1 MLIRSL
7 VFAICLTGCAS
18 YDRRLPP
25 STPAAP
31 ISLTLMDASR
41 QRPVTVL
48 IYGKPSNKRPKPLA
62 VISHGYGGHDTDYSF
77 IAHDL
82 VARGYVVA
90 SIEHSE
96 RPGDPPMA
104 NSGDLAELR
113 RPVWQIGADS
123 IGFVIG
129 EMTRRGF
136 AELTPRPIIIGHSN
150 GGDMTMLFAVEHPD
164 VARAAISLDNRRM
177 PLPRTSRPK
186 VCSIRSSNF
195 EADPGVLPSQ
205 TEQQALGMLIVRV
218 PVKHDDMWDG
228 APPEQKEA
236 ILKVIADC
244 IENHAMQ

>member
-7 VFAICLTGCAS
+7 VLAICLTGCAS
-18 YDRRLPP
+18 NDRQHWS

-31 ISLTLMDASR
+31 VSLTLMDIAR

-62 VISHGYGGHDTDYSF
+62 VISHGYGGQDTDYSF

-82 VARGYVVA
+82 VGRGYVVA

-104 NSGDLAELR
+104 NSGNLAELR
-113 RPVWQIGADS
+113 RPVWQIGVDR
-123 IGFVIG
+123 IGFVID

-136 AELTPRPIIIGHSN
+136 AELTPKPVIIGHSN

-164 VARAAISLDNRRM
+164 IARAVISLDNRRM

-195 EADPGVLPSQ
+195 EADPGVLPSE
-205 TEQQALGMLIVRV
+205 TERKTLGMLIVDV

-228 APPEQKEA
+228 AAPEQKEA
-236 ILKVIADC
+236 ILKVIAVC
-244 IENHAMQ
+244 IENHAMR